1 MSLVVTGMWLRAA
14 WTWCR
19 KHALA
24 IVAGLAAIGGLV
36 AYLLGRRSSRDDTDR
51 ARDVGAAQGRAEVHD
66 TTAAE
71 HRTRADAARDEQ
83 RDLERA
89 QDAAERAAAE
99 KRAEAERMSAEDVS
113 RATNE
118 LLAARYRRQREREA
132 R

>member
-36 AYLLGRRSSRDDTDR
+36 AYLLGRRSTRDDTDR
-51 ARDVGAAQGRAEVHD
+51 ARDVGAATGRAEVHD
-66 TTAAE
+66 ETATT

-89 QDAAERAAAE
+89 QGAAEAAAAAKAREIETMTPDE
-99 KRAEAERMSAEDVS
+99 KVALGEA
-113 RATNE
+113 
-118 LLAARYRRQREREA
+118 LIAARRRRQEERG
-132 R
+132 RQ

>member
-1 MSLVVTGMWLRAA
+1 MNVISALAFLRAA

-24 IVAGLAAIGGLV
+24 IVAGLAATGGLV
-36 AYLLGRRSSRDDTDR
+36 AYLLGRRSTRDDTDR

-66 TTAAE
+66 ETATT
-71 HRTRADAARDEQ
+71 HRSRADAARDEQ

-89 QDAAERAAAE
+89 QDAAIAEAAR

-118 LLAARYRRQREREA
+118 LLAARARRQRERGQQ
-132 R
+132 